1 MGTKRLRSPYRLPT
15 RKFSAAWIPA
25 GTLVLLIALGASA
38 GPERESVA
46 GEKAQEEPAWRES
59 LAYTVGEG
67 TYWWTSNAEH
77 MGEGV
82 EPPAYGTAWE
92 YGVGK
97 TSVRG
102 CLFSETDEGPRLE
115 WEFFQAWDPAEQ
127 SLYSWQTTESGGVGS
142 GYAVPVG
149 IGDTGEMV
157 QTFVWPDGTEQRIRH
172 EAIHAHQDTM
182 VTRSFNWIDGEWKPR
197 RTYTWI
203 RRAGDPQE
211 KCANLARGADGS

>member
-1 MGTKRLRSPYRLPT
+1 MGTKRLRRPDRLPT
-15 RKFSAAWIPA
+15 RPSRAALIPA
-25 GTLVLLIALGASA
+25 GTVVLLVALGASA
-38 GPERESVA
+38 GPQREFVA
-46 GEKAQEEPAWRES
+46 GEKAQEDPPWREA
-59 LAYTVGEG
+59 LEYTVGDG

-77 MGEGV
+77 MGEGA

-102 CLFSETDEGPRLE
+102 CLFAESEDGPVLQ

-127 SLYSWQTTESGGVGS
+127 ALYSYQSTESGGVGA
-142 GYAVPVG
+142 GYGTAVLL
-149 IGDTGEMV
+149 GETSEMI
-157 QTFVWPDGTEQRIRH
+157 QTFVWPDGTRQRVRH
-172 EAIHAHQDTM
+172 EADHVHQDTM
-182 VTRSFNWIDGEWKPR
+182 VTRSFEEVEDGWRPR

-211 KCANLARGADGS
+211 KCANLARVTGGS

>member
-1 MGTKRLRSPYRLPT
+1 MGTKRLHRSDRLPT
-15 RKFSAAWIPA
+15 RTGAAAWIPA
-25 GTLVLLIALGASA
+25 GLVVLLIALGASA

-127 SLYSWQTTESGGVGS
+127 ALYSWQTTESGGVGALY
-142 GYAVPVG
+142 GTAARVG
-149 IGDTGEMV
+149 ETSEMI
-157 QTFVWPDGTEQRIRH
+157 QTFVWPDGTEEWIRH
-172 EAIHAHQDTM
+172 EADQVHQDTM
-182 VTRSFNWIDGEWKPR
+182 VTRSFKKVEDGWRPR

-203 RRAGDPQE
+203 RRAGDPQQ
-211 KCANLARGADGS
+211 KCANLARVAGGS